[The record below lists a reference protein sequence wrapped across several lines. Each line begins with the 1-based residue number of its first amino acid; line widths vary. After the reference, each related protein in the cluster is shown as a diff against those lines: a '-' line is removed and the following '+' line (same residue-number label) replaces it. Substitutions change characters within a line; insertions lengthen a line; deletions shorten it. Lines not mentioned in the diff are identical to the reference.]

1 MTIDDQT
8 PKSEEQDQ
16 ESGLPKFRPFVREDF
31 IAEEPVKE
39 PSRLGQFMRKLLR
52 WTVGLLVVF
61 ALGVGAMWFVRLQP
75 EMAKNSQLRD
85 TIQSLE
91 ESIVALQSDVDE
103 LSPLVDENSDLQ
115 RQLEQAEVHVGIL
128 EVLVDVSSAQ
138 LALSDDD
145 IVTAKASLAGT
156 DSLLAAAAENL
167 PSEHQGTVEEMR
179 GRLTLVLEELEVD
192 AFAATRDL
200 EVLSNN
206 LNALARSL
214 FRE

>member
-8 PKSEEQDQ
+8 PEPEEQEK
-16 ESGLPKFRPFVREDF
+16 ESALPKFRPFVREDF

-52 WTVGLLVVF
+52 WAVGLLVVF
-61 ALGVGAMWFVRLQP
+61 ALGVGAMWYARLQP
-75 EMAKNSQLRD
+75 EEAKNSQLRD

-91 ESIVALQSDVDE
+91 DSIVSLQAEVDG

-115 RQLEQAEVHVGIL
+115 RQLEQAAVHVGIL

-167 PSEHQGTVEEMR
+167 SSDHQGTVEEMR

-206 LNALARSL
+206 LNALTRSL